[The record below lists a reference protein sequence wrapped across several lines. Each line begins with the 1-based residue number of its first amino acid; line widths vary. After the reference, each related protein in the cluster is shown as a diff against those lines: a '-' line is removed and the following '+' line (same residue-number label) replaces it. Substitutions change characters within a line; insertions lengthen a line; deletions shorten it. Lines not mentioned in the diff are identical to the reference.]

1 MAPKRR
7 FLMFFFFNFLGIN
20 THNLVKND
28 SKFEN
33 KNLFH
38 AKLYVD
44 MMNFYVDMIRFLDAK
59 AVKLGVWSLKPSL
72 GNLGPKDVSSHKS
85 GTLAPIFARRTTSF
99 SPQS

>member
-7 FLMFFFFNFLGIN
+7 FLIGFFFNFLGIN

-28 SKFEN
+28 LKFEN

-44 MMNFYVDMIRFLDAK
+44 MINFYVDKIKFLDAK
-59 AVKLGVWSLKPSL
+59 AVKLGVWSLKASL
-72 GNLGPKDVSSHKS
+72 GQLEPK
-85 GTLAPIFARRTTSF
+85 RRF
-99 SPQS
+99 KP